1 MCRKRKLCTIAT
13 HDLSLVQLPLL
24 YTAGVAE
31 DIRLT
36 PLGVSD
42 ALTVKDFV
50 SLLEANKPAATRGGA
65 KSWPSDKPSNP
76 TASSLSKY
84 ISVKY
89 IIWISYI
96 FNNHIGIWS

>member
-24 YTAGVAE
+24 YTAGIAE

-36 PLGVSD
+36 PLGLSD
-42 ALTVKDFV
+42 ALSVKEFV

-65 KSWPSDKPSNP
+65 KSRPVDKPSNP

-84 ISVKY
+84 SSISVLY
-89 IIWISYI
+89 
-96 FNNHIGIWS
+96 